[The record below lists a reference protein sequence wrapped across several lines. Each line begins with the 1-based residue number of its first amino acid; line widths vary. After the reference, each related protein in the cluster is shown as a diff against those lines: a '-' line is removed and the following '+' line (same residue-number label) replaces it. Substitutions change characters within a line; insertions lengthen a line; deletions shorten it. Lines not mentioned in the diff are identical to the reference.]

1 VLGRE
6 KVGEVETRECRSSTS
21 TLATYFRLDYL
32 GLERKIELD
41 CGPTRTAMSALG
53 QKQTFAVQKG
63 MSALPLKADI
73 STMHFARVLSRHD
86 SANVGVEGWQQSGGR
101 PCQSAMLV

>member
-1 VLGRE
+1 MLGRE

-41 CGPTRTAMSALG
+41 CGPTRTAMSAMG
-53 QKQTFAVQKG
+53 QKRTFVAQKG
-63 MSALPLKADI
+63 TSALPPIAELTD
-73 STMHFARVLSRHD
+73 
-86 SANVGVEGWQQSGGR
+86 G
-101 PCQSAMLV
+101 